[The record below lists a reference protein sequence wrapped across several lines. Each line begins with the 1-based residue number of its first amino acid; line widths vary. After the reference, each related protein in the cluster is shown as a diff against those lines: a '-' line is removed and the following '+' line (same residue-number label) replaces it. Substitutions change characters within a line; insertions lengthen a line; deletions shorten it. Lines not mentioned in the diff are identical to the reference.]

1 MMRTTFL
8 TAVVLVGFFDLNDV
22 FSQKLSDPSIKGVA
36 VAKLK
41 GLRKD
46 NQAMA
51 FEFTH
56 FYVDRGSSICIVPG
70 GKKIRFRV
78 SEDLFLMPYPGRGH
92 AETPEEIAMLLQ
104 TAEKR
109 FPQYRN
115 LWLNLRRAWQNEF
128 KRHAGVRSREQHEM
142 LHHHSAAEQF
152 RQRRNQ
158 ESAAPPSE
166 SMPEEPSADLSENK
180 VQADRQ
186 AERPVAVLQQNDN
199 HSLLDLLSETGY
211 SSNGSG
217 GGEDSNKESHKTLLK
232 QLKFYMD
239 KIREYYQWIG
249 DENNTMPG
257 SVE

>member
-1 MMRTTFL
+1 MRTPIL
-8 TAVVLVGFFDLNDV
+8 AAVVFVGFLFLNNG

-41 GLRKD
+41 GLRND

-78 SEDLFLMPYPGRGH
+78 DEDLFLMPYPGRGH
-92 AETPEEIAMLLQ
+92 AETPEDIAMLLQ
-104 TAEKR
+104 TAEQR
-109 FPQYRN
+109 FPQYRK

-128 KRHAGVRSREQHEM
+128 KRHAGVRSREQDEM
-142 LHHHSAAEQF
+142 LRRYSAAEQF
-152 RQRRNQ
+152 RQSRNQ
-158 ESAAPPSE
+158 ELPAPPTE
-166 SMPEEPSADLSENK
+166 SMPEIPSEDLSESN
-180 VQADRQ
+180 VRADRQ
-186 AERPVAVLQQNDN
+186 AERPGVVLQQNDSQ
-199 HSLLDLLSETGY
+199 SLLALLSETGF
-211 SSNGSG
+211 SANESEE
-217 GGEDSNKESHKTLLK
+217 GEDSSKESQKSLLE
-232 QLKFYMD
+232 QLKFSLE
-239 KIREYYQWIG
+239 KIREYYQLIG